1 MLKKYNDT
9 PAAIALALFTL
20 GGAFYVAQLL
30 FMTEAWLAENSMGVE
45 TVGLA
50 RVLGFTWL
58 GITIGLIRTFIN
70 GPDGSSTFFM
80 ALVIAQIGILIN
92 LWHQHLT
99 GVPAVFDDAIIVS
112 VLTVLLLIG
121 YLRVRS
127 RL

>member
-1 MLKKYNDT
+1 MLQKYNDT
-9 PAAIALALFTL
+9 PAAIALILFTL

-30 FMTEAWLAENSMGVE
+30 FMTEAWLAENGMGAESV
-45 TVGLA
+45 VLS

-58 GITIGLIRTFIN
+58 GITVGLIRTFTN

-92 LWHQHLT
+92 LWHQHLIGT
-99 GVPAVFDDAIIVS
+99 LGVFDDAIIVS
-112 VLTVLLLIG
+112 VLTALLLIG

>member
-20 GGAFYVAQLL
+20 GCAFYVAQLL
-30 FMTEAWLAENSMGVE
+30 FMTEAWLAENGMGTESV
-45 TVGLA
+45 VLA

-58 GITIGLIRTFIN
+58 GITAGLIRTFIN
-70 GPDGSSTFFM
+70 GPEGSSTFFM
-80 ALVIAQIGILIN
+80 ALVIAQIGVLIN

-121 YLRVRS
+121 YMRIRS

>member
-1 MLKKYNDT
+1 MLKKYNDM

-20 GGAFYVAQLL
+20 GCAFYVTQLL
-30 FMTEAWLAENSMGVE
+30 FMTEAWLAENGMGTESV
-45 TVGLA
+45 VLA

-58 GITIGLIRTFIN
+58 GITVGLIRTFIN
-70 GPDGSSTFFM
+70 GPEGSSTFFM
-80 ALVIAQIGILIN
+80 ALVIAQIGVLIN

-112 VLTVLLLIG
+112 VLTALLLIG
-121 YLRVRS
+121 YMRIRS

>member
-9 PAAIALALFTL
+9 PAAIALVLFTL

-30 FMTEAWLAENSMGVE
+30 FMTEAWLAENGMGTESV
-45 TVGLA
+45 VLA

-112 VLTVLLLIG
+112 VLTALFLIG

>member
-9 PAAIALALFTL
+9 PAAIALVLFTL

-30 FMTEAWLAENSMGVE
+30 FMTEAWLAENGMGTESV
-45 TVGLA
+45 VLA

-99 GVPAVFDDAIIVS
+99 GAPAVFDDAIIVS
-112 VLTVLLLIG
+112 VLTALLLTG
-121 YLRVRS
+121 FLRIRS

>member
-1 MLKKYNDT
+1 MLQKYNDT
-9 PAAIALALFTL
+9 PAAIALILFTL

-30 FMTEAWLAENSMGVE
+30 FMTEAWLAENGMGVE
-45 TVGLA
+45 SVVLA

-58 GITIGLIRTFIN
+58 GITVGLIRTFTN

-92 LWHQHLT
+92 LWHQHLIGT
-99 GVPAVFDDAIIVS
+99 LGVFDDAIIVS
-112 VLTVLLLIG
+112 VLTALLLIG

>member
-1 MLKKYNDT
+1 MLQKYNDT
-9 PAAIALALFTL
+9 PAAIALILFTL

-30 FMTEAWLAENSMGVE
+30 FMTEAWLAENGMGAESV
-45 TVGLA
+45 VLA

-58 GITIGLIRTFIN
+58 GITVGLIRTFTN

-80 ALVIAQIGILIN
+80 ALVVAQIGILIN
-92 LWHQHLT
+92 LWHQHLIGT
-99 GVPAVFDDAIIVS
+99 LGVFDDAIIVS
-112 VLTVLLLIG
+112 VLTALLLIG

>member
-9 PAAIALALFTL
+9 PAAITLILFTL
-20 GGAFYVAQLL
+20 GSAFYVFQLL
-30 FMTEAWLAENSMGVE
+30 FNTEAWLTENGMGTESV
-45 TVGLA
+45 VLA

-58 GITIGLIRTFIN
+58 GITVGLIRTFIN

-80 ALVIAQIGILIN
+80 ALVIAQIGVLIN

-112 VLTVLLLIG
+112 VLTALLLIG